1 MMTDDDFWNDCYK
14 TPAINTK
21 AKSKAAKPEIK
32 INNEY
37 IKKIIQEEEARPNKV
52 NSREEKSVEH
62 CIALYNR
69 PLANRELQRQIAT
82 KERNRSQS
90 SEISQCTFKPQTTTN
105 KQIDKKLKDYHNTKI
120 YSRGIKYQQKHL
132 QNITKL
138 YQDKNEDNS
147 YRCTFKPDIKYANLT
162 EVFCDN
168 SNKISTEN
176 DSNKLF
182 IYRYMKA
189 REEEEY
195 KKNRLLGDLS
205 RNAKLNWEKKRIKR
219 SISQKDSICIRQTL
233 HNELLTAQN
242 DNNDNDTE

>member
-1 MMTDDDFWNDCYK
+1 MKYIVQDKNSTYYN
-14 TPAINTK
+14 TIN
-21 AKSKAAKPEIK
+21 
-32 INNEY
+32 
-37 IKKIIQEEEARPNKV
+37 KIIQNRKNEIFAFF
-52 NSREEKSVEH
+52 NSEEK
-62 CIALYNR
+62 
-69 PLANRELQRQIAT
+69 ELPFNIYVYDSIESLVKGLRM
-82 KERNRSQS
+82 RG
-90 SEISQCTFKPQTTTN
+90 F
-105 KQIDKKLKDYHNTKI
+105 DKDPDYMCACH
-120 YSRGIKYQQKHL
+120 
-132 QNITKL
+132 
-138 YQDKNEDNS
+138 KNEDNS